1 MADLAPKPKRRHQRI
16 SWFLRRQ
23 IALEYLEGSKTLRE
37 LSEAYDVPGQSI
49 SRWAK
54 DYAGDLSK
62 RKGRILIDMTAEE
75 QKQYEA
81 LKQQNET
88 LKKELEFAQMKAKAM
103 EIIMELAKEEY
114 GIDLRKNSGAKQPAS
129 SKKTTLRQK

>member
-1 MADLAPKPKRRHQRI
+1 MEDLKQKPKRKYQML

-23 IALEYLEGSKTLRE
+23 VALEYLEGNKTLRE
-37 LSEAYDVPGQSI
+37 LSAAYGIPNQSI

-62 RKGRILIDMTAEE
+62 RKGCILSDMTDEE
-75 QKQYEA
+75 QKQYEV

-103 EIIMELAKEEY
+103 EIIIDLAKEEY
-114 GIDLRKNSGAKQPAS
+114 GIDLRKNSGARQPVKS
-129 SKKTTLRQK
+129 GKTTRKQK